1 MRAFQA
7 LKDVIFVADRFPVDG
22 WHHSKSRARRSV
34 MRRKRLTGIGAAL
47 MAVAFILFV
56 LPPASIAQQKPIEL
70 KYATIYPPTHPFS
83 IADQHWIQ
91 KVEKETNGRVRIT
104 PYWSGSL
111 VSAREGYQDAIG
123 GVADIVY
130 ASIAYEKAGFDL
142 SKGQG
147 GFYQGMMDQETKLR
161 IFWQLWDKYPEI
173 RKEFA
178 NVRVLG
184 LFTAPNM
191 YLMTTKP
198 VKNLADLKGMRIKAP
213 IELVQP
219 LKALGA
225 EALIMP
231 MTEVYE
237 SVNKGILTGLWGSH
251 ELYKS
256 MKFVDVVKYETDL
269 VSIVGPIPA
278 RIMPDSS
285 WKKLPSDVQ
294 KVLEGNKEWWSLE
307 CVKEVSMVDTEGLE
321 MAKKAGIQFGQLPPS
336 DVQKF
341 HELYN
346 AELAKSAK
354 ALDDKGL
361 PGTKFYQDVRRLI
374 EQATVKK

>member
-1 MRAFQA
+1 MVIVIQI
-7 LKDVIFVADRFPVDG
+7 LKKRRNTMNKRGLISIGAVLLAVMLIVFVAPYQAG
-22 WHHSKSRARRSV
+22 
-34 MRRKRLTGIGAAL
+34 
-47 MAVAFILFV
+47 
-56 LPPASIAQQKPIEL
+56 AQQKPIEL
-70 KYATIYPPTHPFS
+70 KYATIYPPTHAFS

-91 KVEKETNGRVRIT
+91 KIEKETNGRVKIT
-104 PYWSGSL
+104 PYWAGSL

-147 GFYQGMMDQETKLR
+147 GFYQGLTDQDAKLK
-161 IFWQLWDKYPEI
+161 IFWQLWEKYPEI

-178 NVRVLG
+178 NVKVIG

-198 VKNLADLKGMRIKAP
+198 VKSLADLKGMRIKAP

-269 VSIVGPIPA
+269 LSVIGPIPA
-278 RIMPDSS
+278 RIMPDSA
-285 WKKLPSDVQ
+285 WKKLPADIQ
-294 KVLEGNKEWWSLE
+294 KIFEANKEWWSME
-307 CVKEVSMVDTEGLE
+307 CVREVTKVDAEGLE
-321 MAKKAGIQFGQLPPS
+321 MAKKAGIQFGQLPAAE
-336 DVQKF
+336 VQKF
-341 HELYN
+341 HELYD
-346 AELAKSAK
+346 AELAKLAK
-354 ALDDKGL
+354 GLDDKGL
-361 PGTKFYQDVRRLI
+361 PGTKFFQDVRKL
-374 EQATVKK
+374 VKEAGAKK

>member
-1 MRAFQA
+1 MKERG
-7 LKDVIFVADRFPVDG
+7 LI
-22 WHHSKSRARRSV
+22 
-34 MRRKRLTGIGAAL
+34 GIGAVLTVIAL
-47 MAVAFILFV
+47 LLLVA
-56 LPPASIAQQKPIEL
+56 PQASLAQQKPIEL
-70 KYATIYPPTHPFS
+70 KYATIYPPTHAFS

-91 KVEKETNGRVRIT
+91 KIEKETNGRVKIT
-104 PYWSGSL
+104 PYWAGSL

-123 GVADIVY
+123 GVADIVN

-147 GFYQGMMDQETKLR
+147 GFYQGLTDQEAKLK

-178 NVRVLG
+178 NVKVIG

-191 YLMTTKP
+191 FLMTTKP
-198 VKNLADLKGMRIKAP
+198 VKSLADLKGMRIKAP

-237 SVNKGILTGLWGSH
+237 SVNKGILSGLWGSH

-269 VSIVGPIPA
+269 LSVIGPIPS

-285 WKKLPSDVQ
+285 WKKLPPDIQ
-294 KVLEGNKEWWSLE
+294 KIFEANKEWWSNE
-307 CVKEVSMVDTEGLE
+307 CLKEVLKVDAEGFE
-321 MAKKAGIQFGQLPPS
+321 MAKKAGIQFSQLPAS
-336 DVQKF
+336 EVQKF
-341 HELYN
+341 HDLYDT
-346 AELAKSAK
+346 ELAKLAK
-354 ALDDKGL
+354 GLDDKGL
-361 PGTKFYQDVRRLI
+361 PGTKYYQDVRKL
-374 EQATVKK
+374 VKEAQTKK

>member
-1 MRAFQA
+1 MN
-7 LKDVIFVADRFPVDG
+7 
-22 WHHSKSRARRSV
+22 RR
-34 MRRKRLTGIGAAL
+34 RLIGIGVVL
-47 MAVAFILFV
+47 MAVALITFIVPHVSF
-56 LPPASIAQQKPIEL
+56 AQQKPIEL
-70 KYATIYPPTHPFS
+70 KYATIYPPTHAFS

-91 KVEKETNGRVRIT
+91 KIEKETNGRVKIT
-104 PYWSGSL
+104 PYWAGSL

-123 GVADIVY
+123 GVADIVN

-147 GFYQGMMDQETKLR
+147 GFYQGLTDQEAKLK

-178 NVRVLG
+178 NVKVIG

-198 VKNLADLKGMRIKAP
+198 VKSLADLKGMRIKAP

-269 VSIVGPIPA
+269 LSVIGPIPS

-285 WKKLPSDVQ
+285 WKKLPADIQ
-294 KVLEGNKEWWSLE
+294 KIFEANKEWWSNE
-307 CVKEVSMVDTEGLE
+307 CLREVLKVDVEGFE
-321 MAKKAGIQFGQLPPS
+321 MAKKAGIQFSQLPAS
-336 DVQKF
+336 EVQKF
-341 HELYN
+341 HDLYDT
-346 AELAKSAK
+346 ELAKLAK
-354 ALDDKGL
+354 GLDDKGL
-361 PGTKFYQDVRRLI
+361 PGTKYYQDVRKLVK
-374 EQATVKK
+374 EAQAKK

>member
-1 MRAFQA
+1 MNRRALIGITAVVMTVA
-7 LKDVIFVADRFPVDG
+7 LVACIAPY
-22 WHHSKSRARRSV
+22 RA
-34 MRRKRLTGIGAAL
+34 L
-47 MAVAFILFV
+47 
-56 LPPASIAQQKPIEL
+56 AQQKPIEL
-70 KYATIYPPTHPFS
+70 KYATIYPPTHAFS

-91 KVEKETNGRVRIT
+91 KVEKETSGKVKIT

-123 GVADIVY
+123 GVADIVN

-142 SKGQG
+142 TKAQG
-147 GFYQGMMDQETKLR
+147 GFYQGATDQETKLK
-161 IFWQLWDKYPEI
+161 IFWQLWEKYPEI

-178 NVRVLG
+178 DVKVIG

-191 YLMTTKP
+191 RLMTTKP
-198 VKNLADLKGMRIKAP
+198 VKSLADLKGMRIKAP
-213 IELVQP
+213 VELVQP

-269 VSIVGPIPA
+269 LSVIGPIPS
-278 RIMPDSS
+278 RITPDSS
-285 WKKLPSDVQ
+285 WKKLPPDVQ
-294 KVLEGNKEWWSLE
+294 KVFEANKEWWSLE
-307 CVKEVSMVDTEGLE
+307 CVREVEKVDAEGYEL
-321 MAKKAGIQFGQLPPS
+321 AKKSGIQFSQLPPS
-336 DVQKF
+336 EVQKF
-341 HELYN
+341 HDLYET
-346 AELAKSAK
+346 ELAKSAK

-361 PGTKFYQDVRRLI
+361 PGTKYYQDVRRLI
-374 EQATVKK
+374 KETGAKK